1 MLIDGA
7 IIMVIGT
14 GTVFAFLGMLVCMIS
29 LIAFLVNLLPTTNT
43 NAIATGVGKL
53 SSDNFKGEEIAIAI
67 AIAKAFAEGEQQ

>member
-14 GTVFAFLGMLVCMIS
+14 GTVFAFLGILVCMIS
-29 LIAFLVNLLPTTNT
+29 LMTLLVKRFPSTNPQ
-43 NAIATGVGKL
+43 AIATGIGKL
-53 SSDNFKGEEIAIAI
+53 SCDNFKAEKVAIAI